1 MKQQKSRTIKQQ
13 NNRKVGQQRNK
24 TIEQGQKETE
34 DDNILDRKR
43 SPWSIVRKNEDRKRV
58 TQDGQE

>member
-1 MKQQKSRTIKQQ
+1 MKQEDD
-13 NNRKVGQQRNK
+13 RKVGQQSNK

-34 DDNILDRKR
+34 HDNILDRKR